1 MRLHPLLAVLIT
13 AQLAAGVPQILAQGD
28 RTARLVGRVLSDEG
42 TPVGA
47 AVIQAAHRAGATRS
61 TTSDGTGGF
70 RFGEL
75 TPGVYRLHVRRIGF
89 QPVTLDSVTVEPRA
103 TRSVTIRL
111 TQVPL
116 ALDSLLVSAEPVVT
130 IDRTESEYR
139 RVVTQRELAL
149 LPTANEVRSLIG
161 FLPGVRPDQVWGA
174 ATAQANNYLLDGI
187 PVNHPGLGGDMLQP
201 NVTWVDRIEVK
212 GLGTGAEY
220 GNFQGGIVNVV
231 TKSGGSR
238 FDGAL
243 RVTLESRR
251 FNGSNLRATEI
262 GQEPASRWEADGY
275 ARGPLIRGR
284 LSYAVFGQLVKRD
297 QRVLN
302 HIRFIPGE
310 FSPEVP
316 EGRDLKLLGKLTW
329 EASPS
334 DAVALTLA
342 PFVSDLE
349 RFGLSGFE
357 SPEAT
362 QRAEGRHLFYNL
374 GWQRTTS
381 PRSFLE
387 VRIGGLGGTDRLD
400 PYAGPDVP
408 GLQTL
413 GEFDPRTYQNAMF
426 RERRRSRS
434 TTLAVRWDIDVAALG
449 LGHRLKLG
457 GEHTA
462 ASWLAERK
470 RNGDLTWRPGDR
482 LFDPV
487 FEPSQTVTWPFNGV
501 ITSTWGGE
509 VQLDAEMQNSALY
522 VQDDVSLNRFV
533 ALNLGARLGRW
544 TGRIAPTIGA
554 PRFEAVRDV
563 AVEPRLGLSIDPTGH
578 EAVVLKAHWGRYHQG
593 LFAGLFDRA
602 DGASVF
608 SDEERWA
615 YTGPIFSDPATRFT
629 PEQRDVLAAQGQ
641 FERVQTIRL
650 SEVGRV
656 EGYRQPCV
664 EQAVLGLEVAFGR
677 HWKAEVAYVDRRN
690 KDMVAL
696 VDRNL
701 ESNYT
706 VFEDVRVL
714 DRFLRPVFFGGK
726 ELFLPRLAIS
736 NEDLIREWAHAKRGD
751 SFRNWVMPPPGLTAA
766 DMEALTYQPDFVL
779 TTAPEARRQFRQLQ
793 LVLHGRYPGW
803 WMSGSATI
811 TSLRGNLNSV
821 TGNDDD
827 SRSGAGPFVRLNEQ
841 FNGFGDLS
849 NQSKVEVK
857 LQAGS
862 NLPFGFRGGTFLSYA
877 SGDLATPYL
886 TLSNLLLEFD
896 RPQFTDSP
904 VGDRIISDRLVITT
918 TGQRIYLLPRGAL
931 RYPARWT
938 LDLHL
943 ERAFRAGRTQL
954 VLTSDA
960 FNLLGKDE
968 VTEFQTSLTG
978 EAAVGEFSG
987 YGRVRNRIPPRTFR
1001 FGLML
1006 RAGS

>member
-1 MRLHPLLAVLIT
+1 MRLSPLLALLIT
-13 AQLAAGVPQILAQGD
+13 ARIAVGVPPLGAQQD
-28 RTARLVGRVLSDEG
+28 RTARLVGRVLSDQG
-42 TPVGA
+42 TPVGG
-47 AVIQAAHRAGATRS
+47 AVIQASLGAGATLS

-70 RFGEL
+70 RFAEL
-75 TPGVYRLHVRRIGF
+75 VPGGYRLHVRRIGF
-89 QPVTLDSVTVEPRA
+89 QPVTLDSVAVESGA

-116 ALDSLLVSAEPVVT
+116 AIDSLMISAEPVVT
-130 IDRTESEYR
+130 IDRTESEHR

-161 FLPGVRPDQVWGA
+161 FLPGVRADQVWGA

-187 PVNHPGLGGDMLQP
+187 PVNHPGLGGDLLQP

-243 RVTLESRR
+243 RVNLESDR
-251 FNGSNLRATEI
+251 FNSSNLQATEI

-284 LSYAVFGQLVKRD
+284 LSYAVFGQLVERD

-302 HIRFIPGE
+302 HVRFIPGE
-310 FSPEVP
+310 LSPEVP
-316 EGRDLKLLGKLTW
+316 EERNLKLLGKLSW

-342 PFVSDLE
+342 PFLSDVE

-362 QRAEGRHLFYNL
+362 QRAQGRHLFYNL
-374 GWQRTTS
+374 AWQRITS

-387 VRIGGLGGTDRLD
+387 VRLGGLGGTDRLD

-408 GLQTL
+408 GLRTV
-413 GEFDPRTYQNAMF
+413 GEVDPRSYQNAAF
-426 RERRRSRS
+426 RERRRARS
-434 TTLAVRWDIDVAALG
+434 TTLAVRWELDLVALG

-457 GEHTA
+457 GEHTVG
-462 ASWLAERK
+462 SWLAERR
-470 RNGDLTWRPGDR
+470 RNGGLTWRPGDR
-482 LFDPV
+482 QFDPV
-487 FEPSQTVTWPFNGV
+487 FEPSQTTTWPFSGV
-501 ITSTWGGE
+501 INSTWGGE
-509 VQLDAEMQNSALY
+509 VQLDAGLQNSALY
-522 VQDDVSLNRFV
+522 LQDDVSLNRFV

-544 TGRIAPTIGA
+544 SGRLAPTIGA
-554 PRFEAVRDV
+554 PRFDAVRDV
-563 AVEPRLGLSIDPTGH
+563 AVEPRLGLSLDPTGR

-615 YTGPIFSDPATRFT
+615 YSGPIFPDPTTRFT
-629 PEQRDVLAAQGQ
+629 PAERDALAAQGQ
-641 FERVQTIRL
+641 FEPVETIRL

-656 EGYRQPCV
+656 EGYRQPYV
-664 EQAVLGLEVAFGR
+664 DQAVVGLEVAFGR
-677 HWKAEVAYVDRRN
+677 HWKAEAAYVDRRN
-690 KDMVAL
+690 RDMVAL

-706 VFEDVRVL
+706 VFENVRVL
-714 DRFLRPVFFGGK
+714 DRFHRPVFFGGE

-736 NEDLIREWAHAKRGD
+736 NEDLIREWALFKSGQR
-751 SFRNWVMPPPGLTAA
+751 FRNMPPPGMTAA
-766 DMEALTYQPDFVL
+766 ELNQLTYQPDLVL
-779 TTAPEARRQFRQLQ
+779 TTAPEARRHFRQLQ
-793 LVLHGRYPGW
+793 LVLHGRFPAW
-803 WMSGSATI
+803 WLSGSAAI
-811 TSLRGNLNSV
+811 TKLRGNLNSV

-841 FNGFGDLS
+841 FNAYGGLS
-849 NQSKVEVK
+849 NQSEVEVK
-857 LQAGS
+857 FQAGG
-862 NLPFGFRGGTFLSYA
+862 NLPLGFRGGTFVSYA
-877 SGDLATPYL
+877 SGDLLTPYL
-886 TLSNLLLEFD
+886 TLSSLLLEFD
-896 RPQFTDSP
+896 RPEFTDRP
-904 VGDRIISDRLVITT
+904 AAERVLEDDLVRTT
-918 TGQRIYLLPRGAL
+918 TGQRIYLLPRGTL

-938 LDLHL
+938 IDLHL
-943 ERAFRAGRTQL
+943 ERGFRVGGTQL
-954 VLTSDA
+954 VVTSDA
-960 FNLLGKDE
+960 FNLLGTDQT
-968 VTEFQTSLTG
+968 TEIQTSLTG
-978 EAAVGEFSG
+978 DAAVGEFSG
-987 YGRVRNRIPPRTFR
+987 YGRVRNRVPPRSFR
-1001 FGLML
+1001 FGLIL